1 MSSARKNIETASSLF
16 SEYQEFLGGRG
27 RENRKGETAK
37 EEKLSLNYPVTGP
50 EIGESA
56 GIERSRA
63 FFTTIRLKAAKDDL
77 HGEEGR
83 KEKRGNW
90 SAANFSFPVS
100 PILFFT
106 IKTCLIVRVAVS
118 FAHDYSF
125 NSRISDRSLF
135 CFALG
140 SLSSLQM
147 VDIARSRCTK
157 CLSPSHKSLKPRG
170 ESAAW

>member
-1 MSSARKNIETASSLF
+1 MQGCFENPFVNDTSLDLRPLPSLHMRTRYSA
-16 SEYQEFLGGRG
+16 
-27 RENRKGETAK
+27 
-37 EEKLSLNYPVTGP
+37 LSIWN
-50 EIGESA
+50 
-56 GIERSRA
+56 
-63 FFTTIRLKAAKDDL
+63 
-77 HGEEGR
+77 GR

-90 SAANFSFPVS
+90 SAANISFPVS

-157 CLSPSHKSLKPRG
+157 CLSSSHKSLKPRG
-170 ESAAW
+170 ESAA